1 VRVVFV
7 QYGFGNVGLAAM
19 MVESCLKLGYE
30 VWQLSDEKAPRVSG
44 IDRLIREPMK
54 EGRMLYRARVLSQ
67 IEAPYVMLDTDMIV
81 ARDISDGFGGDAAV
95 TWRAKHNVWVD
106 GEPKP
111 IKMPYNGGVLF
122 VQNQDF
128 MKACYEEMLR
138 QPAKFQDWYGDQIAL
153 RDVVD
158 SGKFE
163 IKKLTDPVWNF
174 VPDSAG
180 HDTLGV
186 RIYHYKGIRKEW
198 MPARFKQMFKRHE

>member
-7 QYGFGNVGLAAM
+7 QYGFGNVALAAM

-44 IDRLIREPMK
+44 IDHLIREPMK

-128 MKACYEEMLR
+128 MKA
-138 QPAKFQDWYGDQIAL
+138 
-153 RDVVD
+153 
-158 SGKFE
+158 
-163 IKKLTDPVWNF
+163 
-174 VPDSAG
+174 
-180 HDTLGV
+180 
-186 RIYHYKGIRKEW
+186 
-198 MPARFKQMFKRHE
+198 